1 MKTVQ
6 MKMIDESWIK
16 KTLLGSSI
24 FTNVMTKRIYIY
36 LLLDIFAKWGEI
48 HVARGKKCQWSCLTD
63 PVIESK
69 GEVYA

>member
-1 MKTVQ
+1 
-6 MKMIDESWIK
+6 
-16 KTLLGSSI
+16 
-24 FTNVMTKRIYIY
+24 MTKRIYIY